1 MRIVHLAIVNLLTL
15 SRFYGAWLVV
25 SWQAAGV
32 SWEWI
37 APVSAGFFLTD
48 LDGKLARRWK
58 VETTFGQFVDPFADK
73 AICWAVVWVILQ
85 QYGNANGF
93 LILPFL
99 IIAAYDAGTIVLRLL
114 ASLQRFF
121 GYAPIGIPNHP
132 LAKHK
137 TACLMVGSIAWYVN
151 PGEPAAIINILG
163 FVLLYAAAILALKV
177 MLDYWGEYP
186 KKSAQIIPIRPNVRK
201 PV

>member
-1 MRIVHLAIVNLLTL
+1 MRIVQLAIVNLLTL
-15 SRFYGAWLVV
+15 SRFYGAWLVI
-25 SWQAAGV
+25 SWQATGV

-37 APVSAGFFLTD
+37 APVSVGFFLTD

-58 VETTFGQFVDPFADK
+58 VETSFGQFVDPFADK
-73 AICWAVVWVILQ
+73 AICWAVVWIILQ
-85 QYGNANGF
+85 EYGHANGF

-114 ASLQRFF
+114 ASLQRLLGFS
-121 GYAPIGIPNHP
+121 PIGMPNHP

-137 TACLMVGSIAWYVN
+137 TACLMAGSIAWYVN
-151 PGEPAAIINILG
+151 PGEPAGVINVLG
-163 FVLLYAAAILALKV
+163 FVLLYASAMLALKV